1 MLPPSLPPQ
10 AGWLHQ
16 CEGRPPPTHTH
27 SSLSA
32 YFVINRLQHAATAAA
47 SIYSTQAA
55 IFPTALVMP
64 AQRYHRVVR
73 RTSRKTVVPVSQNLA
88 GNKRTTGEA
97 GIATDGVMAVLVVSG
112 IKPGLQW
119 KLGMLHKS
127 FGFPV
132 VMPSG
137 VRSAHIS
144 SQMLIYEFN

>member
-73 RTSRKTVVPVSQNLA
+73 RTSRKTVVPVSHKISREIKERQERLESPPTVLWLFWLCRELNRVYS
-88 GNKRTTGEA
+88 GNWGCSISHSASQSSCHLGYALRTF
-97 GIATDGVMAVLVVSG
+97 
-112 IKPGLQW
+112 
-119 KLGMLHKS
+119 HH
-127 FGFPV
+127 
-132 VMPSG
+132 
-137 VRSAHIS
+137 RC
-144 SQMLIYEFN
+144 